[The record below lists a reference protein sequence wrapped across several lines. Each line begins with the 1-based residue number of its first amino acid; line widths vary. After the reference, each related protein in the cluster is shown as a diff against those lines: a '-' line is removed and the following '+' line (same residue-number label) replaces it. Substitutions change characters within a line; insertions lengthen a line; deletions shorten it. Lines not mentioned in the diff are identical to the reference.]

1 MPSVNSKYAR
11 NPDHNRFHLHALPYA
26 CPSPSGSASSS
37 LSSILENLKA
47 GDPSASVLD
56 GLLKELQFHNET
68 NTVTYTY
75 CNILRW
81 WTQKP
86 WFQYSRNTYRNGSVI
101 VAPTGFKNIQYNPL
115 QCPHSQIFYREV
127 KDTAMKL
134 AQSPTIKMAP
144 WSARSIRAFI
154 MVTTRTKTLTT
165 DRDSSDDV
173 ASLLMSSSQNSSMSS
188 IVALACVLIIT
199 KNRPYLFE
207 MAELEHLSCTV
218 HVPDLHIVDQDMV
231 TTMLTDGADHGV
243 RARANYNNFFD
254 TNTDYAVHMLNSTVG
269 LTEEGDAHIM
279 SSERRLPQCVQYR
292 GI

>member
-11 NPDHNRFHLHALPYA
+11 NPDHNRFHLRALPYA

-68 NTVTYTY
+68 NT
-75 CNILRW
+75 
-81 WTQKP
+81 
-86 WFQYSRNTYRNGSVI
+86 SRNTYRNGSVI

-115 QCPHSQIFYREV
+115 QCPHSQNFYREV

-243 RARANYNNFFD
+243 RARANYNNFFN
-254 TNTDYAVHMLNSTVG
+254 TNTGYAVRMLNSTVG